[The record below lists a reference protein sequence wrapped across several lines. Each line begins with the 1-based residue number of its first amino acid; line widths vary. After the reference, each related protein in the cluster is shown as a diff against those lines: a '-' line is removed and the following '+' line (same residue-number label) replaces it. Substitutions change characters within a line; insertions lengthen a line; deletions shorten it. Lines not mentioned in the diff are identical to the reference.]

1 MAEIV
6 RVCRKRFAVGLLN
19 RALAGVNIP
28 FWEFF
33 IRVRRTPTGHEL
45 NKFAVLFKS
54 PLILLMEIFPFS
66 IGKRRP
72 TNLTLP
78 EPTPTK
84 PSQAQEISMTKS
96 WRFWMS
102 RWISACMCLAVSI
115 TAHAAYPDRPV
126 TLVVPQ
132 GPGGSS
138 DAVGRIVAA
147 KLTEILGQNVV
158 VQNKTG
164 AGGGVGTTY
173 VAQSKPDG
181 YTLLLAV
188 GSSHSI
194 IPALYK
200 NAGFDPIKDFE
211 PVATVATTGYM
222 MVANNNF
229 PANSL
234 AELIEYAKK
243 HPGKVDVSTA
253 GNGTPQHLLLEMLKS
268 NANINLNHVPYRTAI
283 ASITDVVGGNV
294 DATIS
299 SAPALLGFIKS
310 GKVKVIAMMNEQPF
324 AAFPDAQLANAV
336 VPGVSINPWF
346 GVLAPAGTP
355 QDVIETLQKAIDKT
369 LSSKD
374 VQQQMAVQV
383 CETYKTTPKELKDL
397 IAREVVEWA
406 KIVSQT
412 GSKVD

>member
-1 MAEIV
+1 MIHKWRLWASAFV
-6 RVCRKRFAVGLLN
+6 S
-19 RALAGVNIP
+19 ALAS
-28 FWEFF
+28 
-33 IRVRRTPTGHEL
+33 L
-45 NKFAVLFKS
+45 
-54 PLILLMEIFPFS
+54 S
-66 IGKRRP
+66 IGI
-72 TNLTLP
+72 
-78 EPTPTK
+78 
-84 PSQAQEISMTKS
+84 A
-96 WRFWMS
+96 
-102 RWISACMCLAVSI
+102 
-115 TAHAAYPDRPV
+115 AHAAYPDRAV

-132 GPGGSS
+132 GVGGSS
-138 DAVGRIVAA
+138 DAIGRIIAT
-147 KLTEILGQNVV
+147 KLSELLGQNFVV
-158 VQNKTG
+158 LNKTG
-164 AGGGVGTTY
+164 AGGGVGTSF
-173 VAQSKPDG
+173 VANSKPDG
-181 YTLLLAV
+181 YTLLLTV

-200 NAGFDPIKDFE
+200 NPGFDPIKDFE

-222 MVANNNF
+222 MVANNSF
-229 PANSL
+229 PANNL
-234 AELIEYAKK
+234 AELIQYAKK

-268 NANINLNHVPYRTAI
+268 NANIDLNHVPYRTAV
-283 ASITDVVGGNV
+283 ASITDVIGGNV

-324 AAFPDAQLANAV
+324 SAFADVQLANAV

-355 QDVIETLQKAIDKT
+355 KDVVETLQKAIDAA

-374 VQQQMAVQV
+374 VQQQMAAQV

-412 GSKVD
+412 GSKLD